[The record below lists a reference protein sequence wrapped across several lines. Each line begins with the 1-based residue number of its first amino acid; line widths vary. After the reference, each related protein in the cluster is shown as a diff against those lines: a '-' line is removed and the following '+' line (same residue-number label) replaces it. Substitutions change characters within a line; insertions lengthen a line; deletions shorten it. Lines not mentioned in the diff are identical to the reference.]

1 MRGGVLFL
9 SLSPRPPPL
18 SLSLTPPLPTHL
30 LILPVQGGMVVRHV
44 PGDEGPAPVRAV
56 QLGLVPHDRQALV
69 DVEGAGP
76 EGQAGAQ
83 AGHGGERVQWSG
95 TVRARGAVGSDGRTG
110 RCGGAGRRKRTGRS
124 TAAGRRCRRHTSCG
138 TRPCVRWGGTG
149 QRPVRDCRAAGGEAC
164 PGVGVGGRG
173 RASLG
178 ATPAR
183 HTRGGAAR
191 GRARERVRAERERAK
206 KQLARSHSINCARA
220 LRHAP
225 LWRLATRT
233 PLTMATSAGP
243 SARPAGAPPPEAG
256 PASTSAPHSGTGRGG
271 EQSGPASPRAK
282 ARPGKRDEGRHPA
295 HSQLGSRR

>member
-1 MRGGVLFL
+1 
-9 SLSPRPPPL
+9 
-18 SLSLTPPLPTHL
+18 
-30 LILPVQGGMVVRHV
+30 MVVRHV

-124 TAAGRRCRRHTSCG
+124 TAAGRRCRRHTSG
-138 TRPCVRWGGTG
+138 GARPCVRWGGTG

-206 KQLARSHSINCARA
+206 KTTRSLSLHQLRARA
-220 LRHAP
+220 PPRAP
-225 LWRLATRT
+225 VAAGHTHT
-233 PLTMATSAGP
+233 PHNGHLCRPLG
-243 SARPAGAPPPEAG
+243 PAGGRAPTRGRAGVYIG
-256 PASTSAPHSGTGRGG
+256 PACGDGAWRRTERAGLAPR
-271 EQSGPASPRAK
+271 QGPAR
-282 ARPGKRDEGRHPA
+282 
-295 HSQLGSRR
+295 